1 MILLYLIYFVIFR
14 LFSIFMVF
22 NLFLNLY
29 DVIVIDFYLFC
40 EVKYVVIIKK
50 VTPIFWTGWNFMK
63 QFYEFHLNL
72 QRDIF
77 L

>member
-29 DVIVIDFYLFC
+29 DVIVVEFYLFC
-40 EVKYVVIIKK
+40 EVNYVVIIKK
-50 VTPIFWTGWNFMK
+50 SYFNI
-63 QFYEFHLNL
+63 LNRL
-72 QRDIF
+72 KFFEVI